1 MRILRRLCI
10 RMNKTA
16 YQVTNIIVLL
26 AALAIFAYGYRSEAL
41 GMTRYQVGYLV
52 ILFAV
57 VVIVNIIKAV
67 RFYFI
72 LAGDASITRGEF
84 IKQYCKTVPVSVL
97 LPFKSGELFRIFCY
111 GHQITNMFMGIVYVI
126 LDRFFDTI
134 ALLVLIGIITFT
146 TGQQLSIIAVILIA
160 FVLLALILF
169 FVFPKICEY
178 WKRYL
183 LVKKASESTLR
194 YLKTVSTVEKVCNK
208 IQDVIRGKGSIVFFM
223 SFVAWMTELFGAY
236 IIDRLYI
243 GRADSGFFE
252 NYLLSAIGTRT
263 SSQLDAFVIGTIVVL
278 IIVYVLM
285 YVCGIML
292 GKKHSETEDFDEISL
307 SDAIVNR
314 INGGVK

>member
-10 RMNKTA
+10 RMNKTV
-16 YQVTNIIVLL
+16 YQIINIIVLFVT
-26 AALAIFAYGYRSEAL
+26 LAIFMYGYKTAAL
-41 GMTRYQVGYLV
+41 RMTGYQGGYLV

-72 LAGDASITRGEF
+72 LAGDAVITRGEF

-97 LPFKSGELFRIFCY
+97 LPLKSGELFRIFCY
-111 GHQITNMFMGIVYVI
+111 GHQIRNMFMGVVYVI

-160 FVLLALILF
+160 FVLLALVLF

-178 WKRYL
+178 WKKYL
-183 LVKKASESTLR
+183 LVKKATESTLK
-194 YLKTVSTVEKVCNK
+194 YLKTVSIVEKVCKK
-208 IQDVIRGKGSIVFFM
+208 IQDVIRGKGAIVFFM

-243 GRADSGFFE
+243 GKADSGFFE

-278 IIVYVLM
+278 IICYVVM
-285 YVCGIML
+285 WVG
-292 GKKHSETEDFDEISL
+292 GR
-307 SDAIVNR
+307 V
-314 INGGVK
+314 NGGVK